1 MYVLHTYS
9 QLSNKSTGTVE
20 KIHPKIRA
28 VRNFFCGTFEVNTK
42 FLVAVLLF
50 HYPYSTA
57 KASLEVHGSQLPEFL
72 AIWMPPKIALLIQA
86 IRAYSISS
94 KVSDFEQC
102 ILLK

>member
-1 MYVLHTYS
+1 M
-9 QLSNKSTGTVE
+9 E
-20 KIHPKIRA
+20 KIHPKIGV

-42 FLVAVLLF
+42 SLVAVLLF

-72 AIWMPPKIALLIQA
+72 AIWMPPKIALL
-86 IRAYSISS
+86 SIIFRQLELTAFLDS